1 MALGGWEE
9 GGFWGLGSYS
19 VQQPRSRMKSRV
31 TPSNESET
39 HKSIEFLR
47 VQDALSSD
55 FTLEYE
61 FLAQIGEVGISTV
74 ESRAKLFSLPT
85 IE

>member
-1 MALGGWEE
+1 MALGVGRRAVL
-9 GGFWGLGSYS
+9 GFRVIFRPTAS
-19 VQQPRSRMKSRV
+19 QPHEISRDAFQRV
-31 TPSNESET
+31 RNTQ
-39 HKSIEFLR
+39 SIEFLR